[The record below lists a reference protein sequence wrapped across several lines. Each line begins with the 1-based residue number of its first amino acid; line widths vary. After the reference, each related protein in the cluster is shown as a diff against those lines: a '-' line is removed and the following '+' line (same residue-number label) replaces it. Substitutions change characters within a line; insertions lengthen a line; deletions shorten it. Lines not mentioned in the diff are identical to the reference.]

1 MTQQIQVLPKIWKQ
15 TKTFLYTNAH
25 SSIIQNS

>member
-15 TKTFLYTNAH
+15 IKTLLYTNAH
-25 SSIIQNS
+25 SSITQNS